1 MKRCDVGFEIV
12 VGCGSTVVA
21 ANFRTT
27 KQKRMNS
34 TEKGNIGEEFV
45 NGIAFNSFIE
55 HWCYPSP
62 KDESGDKKEICDLLV
77 LFGENLIIISVK
89 NYEFKDFYSR
99 YFRRTIEKAVKQ
111 IYGAERKLLN
121 SDKDIFIKHPKRE
134 IERFP
139 KEIIKNTY
147 RIIVNLG
154 EGVRFYPF
162 NTETKDEKFITLL
175 DKEAFQTIVQELDTI
190 PDFLEYLRKREEL
203 FAGKS
208 VTILPGDEDDFPAE
222 TAEQFFEYA
231 QKHFN
236 PYEKKSILIS
246 GTEHDIL
253 AHYLKNERTFPDYI
267 KSKEY
272 NGMFVQLDGNW
283 ADFNQRKQVKE
294 KRDLDKNSYF
304 LDELVKRE
312 VLTNHNENS
321 IELATAIMSF
331 DRFNRRLI
339 SNNFLQFFDTYKEAT
354 GDFLARRYA
363 DFDGIGI
370 VFAFY
375 PQEMPKEMVNT
386 LLDIALDSFC
396 VYSNYKSKSM
406 ILIAT
411 TNEFKQFKMGLIK
424 DIAPFSEEHEQQIKK
439 DVELLGWF
447 KNHQEFK
454 VTEKEYPDGE

>member
-1 MKRCDVGFEIV
+1 
-12 VGCGSTVVA
+12 
-21 ANFRTT
+21 
-27 KQKRMNS
+27 MNS
-34 TEKGNIGEEFV
+34 TEKGNIGEDFV
-45 NGIAFNSFIE
+45 NRIAFSSFIE

-62 KDESGDKKEICDLLV
+62 KDESGDKKEICDLLI

-121 SDKDIFIKHPKRE
+121 SDRDIFIKHPNRD

-139 KEIIKNTY
+139 SEKIRNIYRVII
-147 RIIVNLG
+147 NLG

-162 NTETKDEKFITLL
+162 NQETKDEKFITLL
-175 DKEAFQTIVQELDTI
+175 DKEAFQTIVRELDTI
-190 PDFLEYLRKREEL
+190 PDFLEYLQKRELL
-203 FAGKS
+203 FADKT

-222 TAEQFFEYA
+222 TAQQFFEYA
-231 QKHFN
+231 QNQFN
-236 PYEKKSILIS
+236 PNEKKSILIS

-253 AHYLKNERTFPDYI
+253 AHYLKNERTFPEYI
-267 KSKEY
+267 QSKEY

-283 ADFNQRKQVKE
+283 TDFNQRQQVKE
-294 KRDLDKNSYF
+294 KRELDKNSYF

-312 VLTNHNENS
+312 ILNNHNENS
-321 IELATAIMSF
+321 IDLATAIMSF
-331 DRFNRRLI
+331 NRFNRRVI
-339 SNNFLQFFDTYKEAT
+339 SNNFLQFFDTYKDAK
-354 GDFLARRYA
+354 GNFLARRYT
-363 DFDGIGI
+363 DFDGTGI

-375 PQEMPKEMVNT
+375 PQEMPQEMVNT
-386 LLDIALDSFC
+386 LLGIALDSFS
-396 VYSNYKSKSM
+396 VYSNYKSQSM
-406 ILIAT
+406 IMIAT

-424 DIAPFSEEHEQQIKK
+424 DIVPFSKEKEVQIKK

-447 KNHQEFK
+447 TNHQEIK